1 MDSAYIFLFTK
12 IASTEGFLV
21 ATLAIIMAF
30 LFSKN
35 ARSAVALFAS
45 AAGVI
50 IVVNLIKETL
60 QVARPS
66 AAVIEVT
73 GYAFPSG
80 HAAGSAFLAAVVI
93 FLARNLS
100 FPLRVAVT
108 GTSIVAAL
116 AIGASRIG
124 FQVHTPLQVL
134 AGFAIGIFFA
144 FVFARFASREKKA

>member
-1 MDSAYIFLFTK
+1 MDTAFLFVFTK

-50 IVVNLIKETL
+50 IVVNLLKEILATP
-60 QVARPS
+60 RPS
-66 AAVIEVT
+66 NALIEVT

-80 HAAGSAFLAAVVI
+80 HAAGAAFLALVVA
-93 FLARNLS
+93 FLSRRLS
-100 FPLRVAVT
+100 LPLRLAVIAVCVL
-108 GTSIVAAL
+108 SAL
-116 AIGASRIG
+116 AIGTSRIA
-124 FQVHTPLQVL
+124 FQVHTLPQVL
-134 AGFAIGIFFA
+134 AGFGIGALFA
-144 FVFARFASREKKA
+144 FVFMRFSSRS